1 MKPARELAAVAARL
15 DGIFCDVDD
24 TNTHGGVLVPAAY
37 DAIARA
43 TAAGLRVVAVT
54 GRPAGWAEV
63 FACTW
68 PLAGAVAENG
78 AFAVRKLGR
87 SVERMTWDDAD
98 TCSAQGAK
106 LRALADAIVRDVP
119 GARLADDQWLRRCDV
134 AFDIGETQTLDRAT
148 VDAICARIRAAGARC
163 ITSSVH
169 AHAFY
174 GEHDK
179 AAMCARAARAW
190 WGLELDGARERWLFV
205 GDSLNDQPCFAYFP
219 VAAGVANVRRYLD
232 RLAPP
237 PAYVADGEGGF
248 GFAEIVDVILRSRNA
263 TGRSGDQENS
273 ESQIPS

>member
-1 MKPARELAAVAARL
+1 MKSYRELAALAPRL
-15 DGIFCDVDD
+15 RGIFCDVDD
-24 TNTHGGVLVPAAY
+24 TLTHRGVLVPAAY

-68 PLAGAVAENG
+68 PIAGAVAENG
-78 AFAVRKLGR
+78 GFAVRRG
-87 SVERMTWDDAD
+87 SDGTTVERMTWDDAD
-98 TCSAQGAK
+98 TCHAQAAR
-106 LRALADAIVRDVP
+106 LRTLADEVVRDVS

-134 AFDIGETQTLDRAT
+134 AFDIGETQKLPPAT
-148 VDAICARIRAAGARC
+148 VDAICERIRAAGARC

-169 AHAFY
+169 AHAFF
-174 GEHDK
+174 GDHDK

-190 WGLELDGARERWLFV
+190 WGVDLDGTRADWLFV
-205 GDSLNDQPCFAYFP
+205 GDSPNDQPCFAYFP

-237 PAYVADGEGGF
+237 PGYVADAEGGY
-248 GFAEIVDVILRSRNA
+248 GFAEIVGVVLASR
-263 TGRSGDQENS
+263 
-273 ESQIPS
+273 

>member
-1 MKPARELAAVAARL
+1 VKSFRELAPVAARL
-15 DGIFCDVDD
+15 RGIFCDVDD
-24 TNTHGGVLVPAAY
+24 TLTHEGVLVPAAY
-37 DAIARA
+37 EAIARA

-68 PLAGAVAENG
+68 PLAGAIAENG
-78 AFAVRKLGR
+78 AFAVRRASDGKG
-87 SVERMTWDDAD
+87 VERMTWDDAD
-98 TCSAQGAK
+98 TCHAQGAK
-106 LRALADAIVRDVP
+106 LRALADDLVRDIP

-134 AFDIGETQTLDRAT
+134 AFDIGETQQLPRPT

-169 AHAFY
+169 AHAFF
-174 GEHDK
+174 GDHDK

-190 WGLELDGARERWLFV
+190 WDVDLDITRDDWLFV
-205 GDSLNDQPCFAYFP
+205 GDSPNDQPCFAYFP

-237 PAYVADGEGGF
+237 PAYVADAEGGY
-248 GFAEIVDVILRSRNA
+248 GFAEIVDVVLEAR
-263 TGRSGDQENS
+263 
-273 ESQIPS
+273 